1 MHPLRVI
8 SGLTL
13 FGYGL
18 LILIGVLPHDSII
31 AGVASLLLGAL
42 LLAPGL
48 PALVMERR
56 AFVLVI
62 GIGAAGGVLLYNLAA
77 GSDLGPPEVGLLVY
91 GTALL
96 FAAPKLDRPIGPTTV
111 GTLVG
116 WSFPLLLAPLLLF
129 ALNAVITGP
138 AGGDGGPIAT
148 PAIHY
153 GLVLPLHTALALIG
167 TPSQVV
173 ANNIILETPR
183 GGLTLGVGLVC
194 AGLYPMVLFLGVLA
208 LHAWRTRLPPRRAAL
223 YLGLGAV
230 GLWMTNII
238 RMMILA
244 KVGIRWGGATL
255 QTVHSHIGW
264 ILFAIFMAGYW
275 ALVLRHLER
284 PDAQEQN
291 PA

>member
-8 SGLTL
+8 TGLTL

-18 LILIGVLPHDSII
+18 LILIGVLPHDSFI
-31 AGVASLLLGAL
+31 AGVASLLIGAV

-48 PALVMERR
+48 PALAMERR
-56 AFVLVI
+56 AAVIVI
-62 GIGAAGGVLLYNLAA
+62 GSGAAGGVLLYNLVV
-77 GSDLGPPEVGLLVY
+77 GSSLGAPEVGLLVY
-91 GTALL
+91 GTVLL
-96 FAAPKLDRPIGPTTV
+96 FAAPRLEHRLGPTTV
-111 GTLVG
+111 GTIVG

-138 AGGDGGPIAT
+138 AGGGGGPIAT

-153 GLVLPLHTALALIG
+153 GLVLPLASALAIIG
-167 TPSQVV
+167 TPSEVV

-208 LHAWRTRLPPRRAAL
+208 LHAWRTRLPPRRTAL

-244 KVGIRWGGATL
+244 EVGIRWGGATL

-284 PDAQEQN
+284 PD
-291 PA
+291 PLDKRPT